1 MLMCDELALLIIAI
15 PVAVLNF
22 AAGSAVIDV
31 MRVRGSK
38 VYWLEITHFKM
49 RLWDE
54 VRVSLG

>member
-1 MLMCDELALLIIAI
+1 VTSLRCLIIAI
-15 PVAVLNF
+15 SVAVLNF
-22 AAGSAVIDV
+22 AAGSAVVDV

>member
-1 MLMCDELALLIIAI
+1 MTSLRCLIIAI
-15 PVAVLNF
+15 SVAVLNF
-22 AAGSAVIDV
+22 AAGSAVVDV

-38 VYWLEITHFKM
+38 IHRLEIMPFKM